1 MSLFRTLAY
10 LSPLALGF
18 GVAAALALTAERPP
32 KRRAIAAGGVLAGI
46 LVLLLFCSFADA
58 PRQWFPLALLLLSFG
73 LLVAGVYLLCEA
85 ARAPRE
91 LSQIVAGL
99 VVCFLMSTLFWMGP
113 IIRSSAD
120 AGASGE
126 AIFGRITLAMGV
138 NPFFTMAYSIFN
150 DDLLHLP
157 FFYRTDLAGFQ
168 YDLPRWPAT
177 SAGYAV
183 TGLLLGAIAVTLRR
197 ARKPA

>member
-1 MSLFRTLAY
+1 MSLFRSLAY
-10 LSPLALGF
+10 LSPLAIGF
-18 GVAAALALTAERPP
+18 GIATALALTSERPP
-32 KRRAIAAGGVLAGI
+32 KRRATAAGGVLGGVPA
-46 LVLLLFCSFADA
+46 LLLFASFADA
-58 PRQWFPLALLLLSFG
+58 PRQWFPLALLLISFG
-73 LLVAGVYLLCEA
+73 LLVAGIFLVCESA
-85 ARAPRE
+85 KAPRE

-99 VVCFLMSTLFWMGP
+99 AVCFLMSTLFWMGP

-126 AIFGRITLAMGV
+126 AIFGRITLAMSV

-168 YDLPRWPAT
+168 YKEPRWPAT

-183 TGLLLGAIAVTLRR
+183 TGLLLGAVAVTLRR